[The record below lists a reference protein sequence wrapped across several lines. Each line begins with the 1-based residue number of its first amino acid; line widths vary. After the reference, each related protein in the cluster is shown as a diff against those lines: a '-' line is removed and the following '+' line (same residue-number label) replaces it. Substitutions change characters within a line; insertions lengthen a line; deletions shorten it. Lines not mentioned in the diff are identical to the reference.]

1 MRKNTLDV
9 KDAADYLQVSTD
21 TIYDMVR
28 KKEIPHFRVRRRIFF
43 SKNTLDEWISQ
54 QEHDVLTVASHF

>member
-1 MRKNTLDV
+1 MDV
-9 KDAADYLQVSTD
+9 KEVSEYLRTSTD

-43 SKNTLDEWISQ
+43 HKEKIDNWVMNQPTMDAI
-54 QEHDVLTVASHF
+54 